1 MDVIGTFQF
10 VDSVAQH
17 ATAPELSGATYV
29 KTIQVN
35 GVTYVYVAGE
45 SAHGIQVLKIA
56 ANGTLTPVMSIA
68 NSTAVELH
76 SVVGLDVVKVGNEYF
91 LAALAYGGSAISMF
105 RIDDDG
111 VGTDGHLIHLDSY
124 RNFPGTGEP
133 TAAQGLVSN
142 PTSIDSVKV
151 GGNTFFVTSSYSS
164 DALSVYKVGPTG
176 VLTLTDS
183 LKDVEKPGYQ
193 LDQLWAM
200 DTHVIGDKTFVITG
214 SYGGDD
220 GFSVF
225 RLTNAGN
232 LVDVQN
238 VTFAEQ
244 RSVRDVTALEIDG
257 KHYVVLANSNG
268 YDMLIYRMAPN
279 GTMTH
284 LSTTDMNAKYKLWG
298 FQNVEPLTVD
308 GVQYLLATSG
318 ANDTLAVFS
327 IDAAG
332 VPTLVQ
338 SITSSVELDN
348 ADDIHVQQMGSR
360 TFVLVTA
367 KSGNRVAVYEIGAND
382 DPLVGTNGAD
392 RIVGQNGDDDLVGRA
407 GKDLLLGGNGDD
419 VLSGHRGNDILQ
431 GGNGFDVLS
440 GGRDNDILEG
450 GAGPDVLIGG
460 GGVDQISYAGSA
472 QAVTVNLA
480 TGQASGGDA
489 AGDIFSQI
497 EGIIGS
503 AHADTLIGDAG
514 RNNIRGGN
522 GNDSVTG
529 AGGNDIL
536 NGQGGHDTVMG
547 GAGNDRLILGGGNDT
562 GNGGDG
568 NDRIDGGSKND
579 ILIGGAGNDDLNGG
593 GGRDRLVGG
602 SGDDSLNG
610 GGANDVFVFETLH
623 GGDTIEDFN
632 VNGDR
637 IDLSGHSGFNNFS
650 QVLAGSFEFMGNTV
664 IGGGAN
670 SIQLIGVAKA
680 DLGADDFIF

>member
-1 MDVIGTFQF
+1 MDVIGTFKF

-17 ATAPELSGATYV
+17 ATAPELTGATYV

-35 GVTYVYVAGE
+35 GVTYVYVAGD
-45 SAHGIQVLKIA
+45 SARGIQVLKIA

-68 NSTAVELH
+68 DSTAVELNG
-76 SVVGLDVVKVGNEYF
+76 VVGLDVVKVGNEFF

-124 RNFPGTGEP
+124 RDFPGTGEP

-151 GGNTFFVTSSYSS
+151 GGNTFFVASSYSS

-225 RLTNAGN
+225 RLTNAGM

-257 KHYVVLANSNG
+257 KHYVVLANTNG
-268 YDMLIYRMAPN
+268 YDMLIYRMASN

-332 VPTLVQ
+332 EPTLVE

-360 TFVLVTA
+360 TFILVTA
-367 KSGNRVAVYEIGAND
+367 KNGHRLAVYEIGAND

-392 RIVGQNGDDDLVGRA
+392 RIVGQNGDDDLVGRG

-419 VLSGHRGNDILQ
+419 VLSGHRGNDILE

-440 GGRDNDILEG
+440 GGGENDILQG

-460 GGVDQISYAGSA
+460 GGTDQISYADSA

-536 NGQGGHDTVMG
+536 NGQGGHDTVLG

-593 GGRDRLVGG
+593 GGRDRLIGG

-610 GGANDVFVFETLH
+610 GGANDVFVFETVH

-637 IDLSGHSGFNNFS
+637 IDLSGHSGFNSFS